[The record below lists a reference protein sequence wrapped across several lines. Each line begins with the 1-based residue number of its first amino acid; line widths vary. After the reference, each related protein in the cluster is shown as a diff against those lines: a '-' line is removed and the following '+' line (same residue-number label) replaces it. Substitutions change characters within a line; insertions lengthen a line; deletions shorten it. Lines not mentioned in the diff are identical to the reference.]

1 MALVEAHAG
10 IKAVV
15 GVGTHGVEEKE
26 NES

>member
-10 IKAVV
+10 IKAVA
-15 GVGTHGVEEKE
+15 GVGNPGAEENE